1 MHYHN
6 MDAKNVLKKKLSQK
20 SHRHPNNQQ
29 GTDNTSRGS
38 GIQHVRIRAGLEGGV
53 SFPHTMA
60 APQPALPTNMLLM
73 NDQRSRSM
81 SYTSALRS
89 R

>member
-38 GIQHVRIRAGLEGGV
+38 GIQHVRIRAGLEGGE
-53 SFPHTMA
+53 FPSHNGCSTTCPPNQHVA
-60 APQPALPTNMLLM
+60 
-73 NDQRSRSM
+73 DE
-81 SYTSALRS
+81 
-89 R
+89 

>member
-20 SHRHPNNQQ
+20 SHT
-29 GTDNTSRGS
+29 GFLTISKTDNTSRGS
-38 GIQHVRIRAGLEGGV
+38 GIQHDTNRMGGGEGL
-53 SFPHTMA
+53 PHTMA
-60 APQPALPTNMLLM
+60 APHPALPTNMLLM
-73 NDQRSRSM
+73 NDQRSRSI

-89 R
+89 L

>member
-38 GIQHVRIRAGLEGGV
+38 GIQHVRIRAGLEGGGGV
-53 SFPHTMA
+53 SLTQWLLHNLPS
-60 APQPALPTNMLLM
+60 QPTCC
-73 NDQRSRSM
+73 
-81 SYTSALRS
+81 
-89 R
+89 